1 MKDNFFSTM
10 ALSQPE
16 NHLQAF
22 GPGARKAR
30 RTAHGLNCGL
40 LLCMQAF
47 GPGANKQTDRFLMR
61 SCKPLVTSA
70 QGSTSLFLFKENV
83 GQKLVEINSNS
94 KHILTIFADIS
105 PTKGRILICTFKGTS
120 VHTSI

>member
-61 SCKPLVTSA
+61 SSKPLVTSA
-70 QGSTSLFLFKENV
+70 QGSTLM
-83 GQKLVEINSNS
+83 LVEINSNS